1 MPTATSASIRAS
13 ARPSAIPATA
23 SAAASPRNSAS
34 TFRRVKPSARS
45 VPISCLRA
53 TTEIVTVL

>member
-1 MPTATSASIRAS
+1 M
-13 ARPSAIPATA
+13 PATA

-34 TFRRVKPSARS
+34 TFARLRPSARS
-45 VPISCLRA
+45 VPISSRRA